1 MRTGDWGLRV
11 PEVGP
16 VVVPKG
22 WDYAAASM
30 WKWESFEV
38 GSRNAEV
45 GKKEGEK
52 VGRLEGGRIKVEG
65 GKERRWEDR
74 KVRRWEKAGL
84 SDEDWGLRVPEVGI
98 D

>member
-1 MRTGDWGLRV
+1 
-11 PEVGP
+11 
-16 VVVPKG
+16 
-22 WDYAAASM
+22 
-30 WKWESFEV
+30 V

-52 VGRLEGGRIKVEG
+52 VGRLEGGRIKVKGERIMVEG

-84 SDEDWGLRVPEVGI
+84 SDEDWGLRVPEVGMWKWESLEVGSRNVEVGI